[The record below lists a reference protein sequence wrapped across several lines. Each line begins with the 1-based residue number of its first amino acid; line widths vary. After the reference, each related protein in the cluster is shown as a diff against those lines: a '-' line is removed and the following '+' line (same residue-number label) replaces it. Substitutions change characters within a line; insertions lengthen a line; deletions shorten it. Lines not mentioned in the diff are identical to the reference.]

1 MTSAAIGLIY
11 RHPKPRPTRI
21 PPPRALALTIA
32 RYREDFETRSG
43 PLWDYFAA
51 RVPALYEAGGAPG
64 DRRRALRT
72 DGADSLLC
80 VIVALLQSMDLRS
93 GFVGRPPVEQGDPW
107 HRRSVLEL
115 FGFAFGKPVPGALS
129 VRRIERWIR
138 ALKALGILTTR
149 ELKRQAGDQVRS
161 VTAIRH
167 VTDQLF
173 RIAGTIDQLAKERR
187 ELWERLRAQ
196 RPALL
201 DRDRRGSAHADEG
214 RSARSD
220 GAIAVRPDSV
230 KGGMTSPRAGPSSAA
245 ELLGR
250 ITGPLRRS

>member
-1 MTSAAIGLIY
+1 MTAAAIGLAY
-11 RHPKPRPTRI
+11 RHPKPRLTRT
-21 PPPRALALTIA
+21 PPPRALAVTIA

-51 RVPALYEAGGAPG
+51 RVPALYDGG
-64 DRRRALRT
+64 DRRRSLRS

-80 VIVALLQSMDLRS
+80 LIVALLQSMDVRS
-93 GFVGRPPVEQGDPW
+93 GFLGRPPIEQGGKW

-115 FGFAFGKPVPGALS
+115 FGFAYGKPVSGALS

-149 ELKRQAGDQVRS
+149 ELKHHLGDRVRS

-167 VTDQLF
+167 VTDRLF
-173 RIAGTIDQLAKERR
+173 ELAGTIGQLARERR
-187 ELWERLRAQ
+187 ETAERARAERQ
-196 RPALL
+196 ARSAANAS
-201 DRDRRGSAHADEG
+201 DSRMDRRGEDQG
-214 RSARSD
+214 PDGYRRSD
-220 GAIAVRPDSV
+220 PPPARPSV
-230 KGGMTSPRAGPSSAA
+230 GTAPRAGPSSAA

-250 ITGPLRRS
+250 ITSPLRRP